1 MTAELQ
7 PTPIPIGTQARAKE
21 RPIDIAVADIADGL
35 RAYRLAALLGWHDV
49 KLRYRRSTLGPFW
62 LTISMGVMMG
72 ALALVFGQIFRTP
85 LTEFLPFLCAGL
97 IVWGFISTMLTEGC
111 LSFISSE
118 YVIKEL
124 PLPLFVHV
132 LRTYFRNILI
142 LLHNL
147 VIFPLVLAAF
157 GKALP
162 LTSIFSLFGFILVS
176 LNLLWM
182 SLLMSVLCT
191 RYRDLPPIIIN
202 VVQIAFY
209 LTPIIWP
216 PQTLPEQAIL
226 IIDLN
231 PFAHIVNVIR
241 APLLG
246 EMPSALSWVVTGLLA
261 IVGWAITVIF
271 YGRYK
276 RRVAYWL

>member
-7 PTPIPIGTQARAKE
+7 PTVKPIGTQARAE

-62 LTISMGVMMG
+62 LTISMAVMMG

-97 IVWGFISTMLTEGC
+97 IVWGFISTMVTEGC
-111 LSFISSE
+111 LSFISSD

-132 LRTYFRNILI
+132 LRTYFRNVLI

-162 LTSIFSLFGFILVS
+162 LTSFFSLFGFILVS

-182 SLLMSVLCT
+182 SLLTSVLCT

-202 VVQIAFY
+202 LVQVAFY

-246 EMPSALSWVVTGLLA
+246 EMPPALSWVVTGLLA
-261 IVGWAITVIF
+261 IVGWVITIMF